1 MCGFVGFIDE
11 NDQTYDHRAAIIA
24 MADAIA
30 HRGPDSEGYFNDG
43 RTALGFRR
51 LAIIDLAGA
60 NQPLYNEN
68 RSLVLVFNGEIY
80 NYRELRRQLIAAGH
94 AFSTQGDAEVV
105 LHGFEQWGE
114 GVLDRLRGMFAFALY
129 DTATGEL
136 FCARDTFGIKPLYYA
151 VEGGRILFGSEIKG
165 LLAHPHARRS
175 LNERRLAH
183 WLCMEYLPDEETLYA
198 VEGGRILFGSEIKG
212 LLAHPHARRSLNER
226 RLAHWLCMEYLPDE
240 ETLFEGVRK
249 LPAGHWLRWR
259 NGRAER
265 GRWFVPRF
273 APDAGRSL
281 KESAEAIEAA
291 LRESVAAHAIA
302 DVDVGCFLSAGV
314 DSSLVAREAA
324 RIMEARAFTIGWGE
338 GRFSELEAAATFA
351 RATGLPNEGRI
362 LGAEQFF
369 ASVPAVQYAMDE
381 PLPYAMD
388 EPLPNPSAVP
398 LYHLCAMAAE
408 SVKVV
413 LSGEGADEL
422 FGGYPYYQ
430 ECLAFAPYMTVPAPA
445 RRALAAAARRLPEGT
460 HGRRF
465 LMRGAHPL
473 PERYI
478 RLEYNFPWAEALD
491 LLAPELGARCAAAPT
506 PWELAAPLFAE
517 IEADE
522 ITAMQ
527 TYNFPWAEAL
537 DLLAPELG
545 ARCAAAPTPWELAAP
560 LFAEIE
566 ADEITAM
573 QTADILTWMQQ
584 DILLKADK
592 MSMASSL
599 ELRVPFLDREVFAL
613 ASTLPVSQR
622 VGRRE
627 TKIALRAAA
636 ARTLPQATAAMPKQ
650 GFVTPLAQW
659 LRKDPWREQ
668 VHEVLNSERARRFF
682 RTDRLNA
689 LLDEHQRGPRSHM
702 KKIWSAYCFL
712 IWHEQ
717 YFG

>member
-11 NDQTYDHRAAIIA
+11 NDQTYDHRAAIVA

-30 HRGPDSEGYFNDG
+30 HRGPDSEGYFEDG
-43 RTALGFRR
+43 RAALGFRR

-105 LHGFEQWGE
+105 LHGFEQWGA

-136 FCARDTFGIKPLYYA
+136 FCARDAFGIKPLYYA
-151 VEGGRILFGSEIKG
+151 VEG
-165 LLAHPHARRS
+165 
-175 LNERRLAH
+175 
-183 WLCMEYLPDEETLYA
+183 D
-198 VEGGRILFGSEIKG
+198 RILFGSEIKG

-324 RIMEARAFTIGWGE
+324 RIMEARTFTIGWGE

-362 LGAEQFF
+362 LDAEQFF
-369 ASVPAVQYAMDE
+369 ASVPAVQ
-381 PLPYAMD
+381 YAMD

-445 RRALAAAARRLPEGT
+445 RRALAAAARHLPEGT

-522 ITAMQ
+522 IT
-527 TYNFPWAEAL
+527 T
-537 DLLAPELG
+537 
-545 ARCAAAPTPWELAAP
+545 
-560 LFAEIE
+560 
-566 ADEITAM
+566 M

-659 LRKDPWREQ
+659 LQEEPWHSQ
-668 VHEVLNSERARRFF
+668 VREVLNSERARRFF

-712 IWHEQ
+712 NWHEQ
-717 YFG
+717 YFD

>member
-11 NDQTYDHRAAIIA
+11 NDQTYDHRAAIVA

-30 HRGPDSEGYFNDG
+30 HRGPDSEGYFEDG
-43 RTALGFRR
+43 RAALGFRR

-60 NQPLYNEN
+60 NQPLCNEN

-105 LHGFEQWGE
+105 LHGFERWGA

-136 FCARDTFGIKPLYYA
+136 FCARDAFGIKPLYYA
-151 VEGGRILFGSEIKG
+151 AEG
-165 LLAHPHARRS
+165 
-175 LNERRLAH
+175 
-183 WLCMEYLPDEETLYA
+183 D
-198 VEGGRILFGSEIKG
+198 RILFGSEIKG

-281 KESAEAIEAA
+281 EESAEAIEAA

-324 RIMEARAFTIGWGE
+324 RIMEARTFTIGWGE

-369 ASVPAVQYAMDE
+369 ASVPAVQ
-381 PLPYAMD
+381 YAMD

-517 IEADE
+517 IK
-522 ITAMQ
+522 
-527 TYNFPWAEAL
+527 
-537 DLLAPELG
+537 
-545 ARCAAAPTPWELAAP
+545 
-560 LFAEIE
+560 

-613 ASTLPVSQR
+613 ASTLPVAQR
-622 VGRRE
+622 VGRHE

-650 GFVTPLAQW
+650 GFITPLAQW
-659 LRKDPWREQ
+659 LREEPWHSQ
-668 VHEVLNSERARRFF
+668 VREVLNSERARRFF

>member
-11 NDQTYDHRAAIIA
+11 NDQTYDHRAAIAA

-30 HRGPDSEGYFNDG
+30 HRGPDSEGYFEDG
-43 RTALGFRR
+43 RAALGFRR

-114 GVLDRLRGMFAFALY
+114 AVLDRLRGMFAFALY

-136 FCARDTFGIKPLYYA
+136 FCARDAFGIKPLYYA
-151 VEGGRILFGSEIKG
+151 VEG
-165 LLAHPHARRS
+165 
-175 LNERRLAH
+175 
-183 WLCMEYLPDEETLYA
+183 D
-198 VEGGRILFGSEIKG
+198 RILFGSEIKG

-240 ETLFEGVRK
+240 ETLFEDVRK

-324 RIMEARAFTIGWGE
+324 RIMEARTFTIGWGE

-362 LGAEQFF
+362 LDAEQFF
-369 ASVPAVQYAMDE
+369 ASVPAVQ
-381 PLPYAMD
+381 YAMD

-430 ECLAFAPYMTVPAPA
+430 ECLAFAPYMMVPAPA
-445 RRALAAAARRLPEGT
+445 RRALAAAARHLPEGT

-478 RLEYNFPWAEALD
+478 RLE
-491 LLAPELGARCAAAPT
+491 
-506 PWELAAPLFAE
+506 
-517 IEADE
+517 
-522 ITAMQ
+522 
-527 TYNFPWAEAL
+527 YNFPWAEAL

-613 ASTLPVSQR
+613 ASTLPASQR

-659 LRKDPWREQ
+659 LREEPWHSQ
-668 VHEVLNSERARRFF
+668 VREVLNSERARRFF

-712 IWHEQ
+712 NWHEQ
-717 YFG
+717 YFD

>member
-11 NDQTYDHRAAIIA
+11 NDQTYDRRAAIVA

-30 HRGPDSEGYFNDG
+30 HRGPDSEGYFEDG
-43 RTALGFRR
+43 RAALGFRR

-105 LHGFEQWGE
+105 LHGFERWGE
-114 GVLDRLRGMFAFALY
+114 AVLDRLRGMFAFALY

-136 FCARDTFGIKPLYYA
+136 FCARDAFGIKPLYYA

-165 LLAHPHARRS
+165 LLAHP
-175 LNERRLAH
+175 N
-183 WLCMEYLPDEETLYA
+183 
-198 VEGGRILFGSEIKG
+198 
-212 LLAHPHARRSLNER
+212 ARRSLNER

-249 LPAGHWLRWR
+249 LSAGHWLRWR

-265 GRWFVPRF
+265 GRWFALRF

-291 LRESVAAHAIA
+291 LRESVTAHAIA

-324 RIMEARAFTIGWGE
+324 RIMEARTFTIGWGE

-362 LGAEQFF
+362 LDAEQFF

-381 PLPYAMD
+381 PP
-388 EPLPNPSAVP
+388 PNPSAVP

-430 ECLAFAPYMTVPAPA
+430 ECLAFAPYMMVPAPA
-445 RRALAAAARRLPEGT
+445 RRALAAAARHLPEGT

-491 LLAPELGARCAAAPT
+491 LLAPDLGARCAAAPT

-522 ITAMQ
+522 IT
-527 TYNFPWAEAL
+527 T
-537 DLLAPELG
+537 
-545 ARCAAAPTPWELAAP
+545 
-560 LFAEIE
+560 
-566 ADEITAM
+566 M

-622 VGRRE
+622 VSRRE

-659 LRKDPWREQ
+659 LREEPWHSQ
-668 VHEVLNSERARRFF
+668 VREVLNSERARRFF

-712 IWHEQ
+712 NWHEQ
-717 YFG
+717 YFS

>member
-11 NDQTYDHRAAIIA
+11 NDQTYDHRAAIVA
-24 MADAIA
+24 MTDAIA
-30 HRGPDSEGYFNDG
+30 HRGPDSEGYFEDG
-43 RTALGFRR
+43 RAALGFRR

-105 LHGFEQWGE
+105 LHGFERWGA

-136 FCARDTFGIKPLYYA
+136 FCARDAFGIKPLYYA
-151 VEGGRILFGSEIKG
+151 VEG
-165 LLAHPHARRS
+165 
-175 LNERRLAH
+175 
-183 WLCMEYLPDEETLYA
+183 D
-198 VEGGRILFGSEIKG
+198 RILFGSEIKG

-281 KESAEAIEAA
+281 EESAEAIEAA

-324 RIMEARAFTIGWGE
+324 RIMEARTFTIGWGE

-369 ASVPAVQYAMDE
+369 ASVPAVQ
-381 PLPYAMD
+381 YAMD

-527 TYNFPWAEAL
+527 T
-537 DLLAPELG
+537 
-545 ARCAAAPTPWELAAP
+545 
-560 LFAEIE
+560 
-566 ADEITAM
+566 
-573 QTADILTWMQQ
+573 ADILTWMQQ

-613 ASTLPVSQR
+613 ASTLPASQR

-659 LRKDPWREQ
+659 LQEEPWHSQ
-668 VHEVLNSERARRFF
+668 VREVLNSERARRFF

-717 YFG
+717 YFD

>member
-183 WLCMEYLPDEETLYA
+183 WLCMEYLPDEETL
-198 VEGGRILFGSEIKG
+198 
-212 LLAHPHARRSLNER
+212 
-226 RLAHWLCMEYLPDE
+226 
-240 ETLFEGVRK
+240 FEGVRK

-281 KESAEAIEAA
+281 EESAEAIEAA

-381 PLPYAMD
+381 PLP
-388 EPLPNPSAVP
+388 NPSAVP

-445 RRALAAAARRLPEGT
+445 RRALSAAARRLPEGT

-478 RLEYNFPWAEALD
+478 RLE
-491 LLAPELGARCAAAPT
+491 
-506 PWELAAPLFAE
+506 
-517 IEADE
+517 
-522 ITAMQ
+522 
-527 TYNFPWAEAL
+527 YNFPWAEAL

>member
-11 NDQTYDHRAAIIA
+11 NDQTYDHRAAIVA

-30 HRGPDSEGYFNDG
+30 HRGPDSEGYFEDG
-43 RTALGFRR
+43 RAALGFRR

-60 NQPLYNEN
+60 NQPLCNEN

-114 GVLDRLRGMFAFALY
+114 AVLDRLRGMFAFALY

-136 FCARDTFGIKPLYYA
+136 FCARDAFGIKPLYYA
-151 VEGGRILFGSEIKG
+151 AEG
-165 LLAHPHARRS
+165 
-175 LNERRLAH
+175 
-183 WLCMEYLPDEETLYA
+183 D
-198 VEGGRILFGSEIKG
+198 RILFGSEIKG

-281 KESAEAIEAA
+281 KKSAEAIEAA

-302 DVDVGCFLSAGV
+302 DVDVGCFLSAGM

-324 RIMEARAFTIGWGE
+324 RIMEARTFTIGWGE

-362 LGAEQFF
+362 LDAEQFF
-369 ASVPAVQYAMDE
+369 ASVPAVQ
-381 PLPYAMD
+381 YAMD

-430 ECLAFAPYMTVPAPA
+430 ECLAFAPYMMVPAPA
-445 RRALAAAARRLPEGT
+445 RRALAAAARHLPEGI

-522 ITAMQ
+522 IT
-527 TYNFPWAEAL
+527 T
-537 DLLAPELG
+537 
-545 ARCAAAPTPWELAAP
+545 
-560 LFAEIE
+560 
-566 ADEITAM
+566 M

-613 ASTLPVSQR
+613 ASTLPASQR

-659 LRKDPWREQ
+659 LQEEPWHSQ
-668 VHEVLNSERARRFF
+668 VREVLNSERARRFF

-712 IWHEQ
+712 NWHEQ
-717 YFG
+717 YFD

>member
-11 NDQTYDHRAAIIA
+11 NDQTYDHRAVIVA

-30 HRGPDSEGYFNDG
+30 HRGPDSEGHFEDG
-43 RTALGFRR
+43 RAALGFRR

-114 GVLDRLRGMFAFALY
+114 GALDRLRGMFAFALY

-136 FCARDTFGIKPLYYA
+136 FCARDAFGIKPLYYA

-183 WLCMEYLPDEETLYA
+183 WLCMEYLPDEETL
-198 VEGGRILFGSEIKG
+198 
-212 LLAHPHARRSLNER
+212 
-226 RLAHWLCMEYLPDE
+226 
-240 ETLFEGVRK
+240 FEDVRK
-249 LPAGHWLRWR
+249 LPAGHWLRWH

-281 KESAEAIEAA
+281 EESAEAIEAA

-324 RIMEARAFTIGWGE
+324 RIMEARTFTIGWGE

-369 ASVPAVQYAMDE
+369 ASVPAVQ
-381 PLPYAMD
+381 YAMD

-430 ECLAFAPYMTVPAPA
+430 ECLAFAPYMMVPAPA
-445 RRALAAAARRLPEGT
+445 RRALAAAARHLPEGT

-478 RLEYNFPWAEALD
+478 RLE
-491 LLAPELGARCAAAPT
+491 
-506 PWELAAPLFAE
+506 
-517 IEADE
+517 
-522 ITAMQ
+522 
-527 TYNFPWAEAL
+527 YNFPWAEAL

-613 ASTLPVSQR
+613 ASTLPASQR

-659 LRKDPWREQ
+659 LQEEPWHSQ
-668 VHEVLNSERARRFF
+668 VREVLNSERARRFF

-712 IWHEQ
+712 NWHEQ
-717 YFG
+717 YFD

>member
-11 NDQTYDHRAAIIA
+11 NDQTYDHRAAIVA

-30 HRGPDSEGYFNDG
+30 HRGPDSEGYFEDG
-43 RTALGFRR
+43 RAALGFRR

-105 LHGFEQWGE
+105 LHGFERWGA

-136 FCARDTFGIKPLYYA
+136 FCARDAFGIKPLYYA
-151 VEGGRILFGSEIKG
+151 AEG
-165 LLAHPHARRS
+165 
-175 LNERRLAH
+175 
-183 WLCMEYLPDEETLYA
+183 D
-198 VEGGRILFGSEIKG
+198 RILFGSEIKG

-281 KESAEAIEAA
+281 EESAEAIEAA

-324 RIMEARAFTIGWGE
+324 RIMEARTFTIGWGE

-362 LGAEQFF
+362 LDAEQFF
-369 ASVPAVQYAMDE
+369 ASVPAVQ
-381 PLPYAMD
+381 YAMD

-430 ECLAFAPYMTVPAPA
+430 ECLAFAPYMMVPAPA
-445 RRALAAAARRLPEGT
+445 RRALAAAARHLPEGT

-522 ITAMQ
+522 T
-527 TYNFPWAEAL
+527 
-537 DLLAPELG
+537 
-545 ARCAAAPTPWELAAP
+545 
-560 LFAEIE
+560 
-566 ADEITAM
+566 TAM

-613 ASTLPVSQR
+613 ASTLPASQR

-659 LRKDPWREQ
+659 LQEEPWHSQ
-668 VHEVLNSERARRFF
+668 VREVLNSERARRFF

-689 LLDEHQRGPRSHM
+689 LLDEHQHGTRSHM

-712 IWHEQ
+712 NWHEQ

>member
-1 MCGFVGFIDE
+1 
-11 NDQTYDHRAAIIA
+11 
-24 MADAIA
+24 
-30 HRGPDSEGYFNDG
+30 
-43 RTALGFRR
+43 
-51 LAIIDLAGA
+51 
-60 NQPLYNEN
+60 
-68 RSLVLVFNGEIY
+68 
-80 NYRELRRQLIAAGH
+80 
-94 AFSTQGDAEVV
+94 
-105 LHGFEQWGE
+105 
-114 GVLDRLRGMFAFALY
+114 
-129 DTATGEL
+129 
-136 FCARDTFGIKPLYYA
+136 
-151 VEGGRILFGSEIKG
+151 
-165 LLAHPHARRS
+165 
-175 LNERRLAH
+175 
-183 WLCMEYLPDEETLYA
+183 
-198 VEGGRILFGSEIKG
+198 
-212 LLAHPHARRSLNER
+212 
-226 RLAHWLCMEYLPDE
+226 
-240 ETLFEGVRK
+240 
-249 LPAGHWLRWR
+249 
-259 NGRAER
+259 
-265 GRWFVPRF
+265 
-273 APDAGRSL
+273 
-281 KESAEAIEAA
+281 
-291 LRESVAAHAIA
+291 
-302 DVDVGCFLSAGV
+302 
-314 DSSLVAREAA
+314 
-324 RIMEARAFTIGWGE
+324 MEARTFTIGWGE

-362 LGAEQFF
+362 LDAEQFF
-369 ASVPAVQYAMDE
+369 ASVPAVQ
-381 PLPYAMD
+381 YAMD

-430 ECLAFAPYMTVPAPA
+430 ECLAFAPYMMVPAPA
-445 RRALAAAARRLPEGT
+445 RRALAAAARHLPEGI

-478 RLEYNFPWAEALD
+478 RLE
-491 LLAPELGARCAAAPT
+491 
-506 PWELAAPLFAE
+506 
-517 IEADE
+517 
-522 ITAMQ
+522 
-527 TYNFPWAEAL
+527 YNFPWAEAL

-613 ASTLPVSQR
+613 ASTLPASQR

-659 LRKDPWREQ
+659 LQEEPWHSQ
-668 VHEVLNSERARRFF
+668 VREVLNGERARRFF

-689 LLDEHQRGPRSHM
+689 LLDEHQRGARSHM

-717 YFG
+717 YFS

>member
-11 NDQTYDHRAAIIA
+11 NDQTYDHRAAIVA

-30 HRGPDSEGYFNDG
+30 HRGPDSEGYFEDG
-43 RTALGFRR
+43 RATLGFRR

-105 LHGFEQWGE
+105 LHGFERWGA

-129 DTATGEL
+129 DTASGEL
-136 FCARDTFGIKPLYYA
+136 FCARDAFGIKPLYYA
-151 VEGGRILFGSEIKG
+151 AEG
-165 LLAHPHARRS
+165 
-175 LNERRLAH
+175 
-183 WLCMEYLPDEETLYA
+183 D
-198 VEGGRILFGSEIKG
+198 RILFGSEIKG

-314 DSSLVAREAA
+314 DSSLVAQEAA
-324 RIMEARAFTIGWGE
+324 RIMEARTFTIGWGE
-338 GRFSELEAAATFA
+338 GRFSELEAAATFV

-362 LGAEQFF
+362 LDAEQFF
-369 ASVPAVQYAMDE
+369 ASVPAVQ
-381 PLPYAMD
+381 YAMD

-430 ECLAFAPYMTVPAPA
+430 ECLAFAPYMMVPAPA
-445 RRALAAAARRLPEGT
+445 RRALAAAARHLPEGT

-522 ITAMQ
+522 IT
-527 TYNFPWAEAL
+527 T
-537 DLLAPELG
+537 
-545 ARCAAAPTPWELAAP
+545 
-560 LFAEIE
+560 
-566 ADEITAM
+566 M

-622 VGRRE
+622 VSRRE

-659 LRKDPWREQ
+659 LREDLWREQ

-712 IWHEQ
+712 NWHEQ
-717 YFG
+717 YFD

>member
-11 NDQTYDHRAAIIA
+11 NDQTYDHRAAIVA

-30 HRGPDSEGYFNDG
+30 HRGPDSEGYFEDG
-43 RTALGFRR
+43 RAALGFRR

-105 LHGFEQWGE
+105 LHGFERWGA
-114 GVLDRLRGMFAFALY
+114 GVLDRLRGMFAFVLY

-136 FCARDTFGIKPLYYA
+136 FCARDAFGIKPLYYA
-151 VEGGRILFGSEIKG
+151 AEG
-165 LLAHPHARRS
+165 
-175 LNERRLAH
+175 
-183 WLCMEYLPDEETLYA
+183 D
-198 VEGGRILFGSEIKG
+198 RILFGSEIKG

-259 NGRAER
+259 NGRAEC

-314 DSSLVAREAA
+314 DSSLVAQEAA
-324 RIMEARAFTIGWGE
+324 RIMEARTFTIGWGE
-338 GRFSELEAAATFA
+338 GRFSELEAAAAFA
-351 RATGLPNEGRI
+351 RATELPNEGRI
-362 LGAEQFF
+362 LNAEQFF
-369 ASVPAVQYAMDE
+369 SSVAAVQ
-381 PLPYAMD
+381 YAMD

-430 ECLAFAPYMTVPAPA
+430 ECLAFAPYMMVPAPA
-445 RRALAAAARRLPEGT
+445 RRALAAAARHLPEGT

-522 ITAMQ
+522 IT
-527 TYNFPWAEAL
+527 T
-537 DLLAPELG
+537 
-545 ARCAAAPTPWELAAP
+545 
-560 LFAEIE
+560 
-566 ADEITAM
+566 M

-622 VGRRE
+622 VSRRE

-659 LRKDPWREQ
+659 LQEEPWHSQ
-668 VHEVLNSERARRFF
+668 VREVLNSERARRFF

-712 IWHEQ
+712 NWHEQ
-717 YFG
+717 YFD

>member
-11 NDQTYDHRAAIIA
+11 NDQTYDHRAAIVA
-24 MADAIA
+24 MTDAIA
-30 HRGPDSEGYFNDG
+30 HRGPDSEGYFEDG
-43 RTALGFRR
+43 RAALGFRR

-105 LHGFEQWGE
+105 LHGFERWGA

-136 FCARDTFGIKPLYYA
+136 FCARDAFGIKPLYYA
-151 VEGGRILFGSEIKG
+151 VEG
-165 LLAHPHARRS
+165 
-175 LNERRLAH
+175 
-183 WLCMEYLPDEETLYA
+183 D
-198 VEGGRILFGSEIKG
+198 RILFGSEIKG

-281 KESAEAIEAA
+281 EESAEAIEAA

-324 RIMEARAFTIGWGE
+324 RIMEASVESIGWGE

-369 ASVPAVQYAMDE
+369 ASVPAVQ
-381 PLPYAMD
+381 YAMD

-478 RLEYNFPWAEALD
+478 RLE
-491 LLAPELGARCAAAPT
+491 
-506 PWELAAPLFAE
+506 
-517 IEADE
+517 
-522 ITAMQ
+522 
-527 TYNFPWAEAL
+527 YNFPWAEAL

>member
-183 WLCMEYLPDEETLYA
+183 WLCMEYLPDEETL
-198 VEGGRILFGSEIKG
+198 
-212 LLAHPHARRSLNER
+212 
-226 RLAHWLCMEYLPDE
+226 
-240 ETLFEGVRK
+240 FEGVRK

-281 KESAEAIEAA
+281 EESAEAIEAA

-381 PLPYAMD
+381 PLP
-388 EPLPNPSAVP
+388 NPSAVP

-408 SVKVV
+408 SVKVA

-478 RLEYNFPWAEALD
+478 RLE
-491 LLAPELGARCAAAPT
+491 
-506 PWELAAPLFAE
+506 
-517 IEADE
+517 
-522 ITAMQ
+522 
-527 TYNFPWAEAL
+527 YNFPWAEAL

-650 GFVTPLAQW
+650 GFVTLLAQW

>member
-11 NDQTYDHRAAIIA
+11 NDQTYDHRAAIVA

-30 HRGPDSEGYFNDG
+30 HRGPDSEGYFEDG
-43 RTALGFRR
+43 RAALGFRR

-60 NQPLYNEN
+60 NQPLCNEN

-105 LHGFEQWGE
+105 LHGFERWGA

-136 FCARDTFGIKPLYYA
+136 FCARDAFGIKPLYYA
-151 VEGGRILFGSEIKG
+151 AEG
-165 LLAHPHARRS
+165 
-175 LNERRLAH
+175 
-183 WLCMEYLPDEETLYA
+183 D
-198 VEGGRILFGSEIKG
+198 RILFGSEIKG

-281 KESAEAIEAA
+281 EESAEAIEAA

-324 RIMEARAFTIGWGE
+324 RIMEARTFTIGWGE

-362 LGAEQFF
+362 LDAEQFF
-369 ASVPAVQYAMDE
+369 ASVPAVQ
-381 PLPYAMD
+381 YAMD

-445 RRALAAAARRLPEGT
+445 RRALAAAARHLPEGT

-478 RLEYNFPWAEALD
+478 RLE
-491 LLAPELGARCAAAPT
+491 
-506 PWELAAPLFAE
+506 
-517 IEADE
+517 
-522 ITAMQ
+522 
-527 TYNFPWAEAL
+527 YNFPWAEAL

-613 ASTLPVSQR
+613 ASTLPASQR

-659 LRKDPWREQ
+659 LQEEPWHSQ
-668 VHEVLNSERARRFF
+668 VREVLNSERARRFF

-712 IWHEQ
+712 NWHEQ

>member
-183 WLCMEYLPDEETLYA
+183 WLCMEYLPDEETL
-198 VEGGRILFGSEIKG
+198 
-212 LLAHPHARRSLNER
+212 
-226 RLAHWLCMEYLPDE
+226 
-240 ETLFEGVRK
+240 FEGVRK

-281 KESAEAIEAA
+281 EESAEAIEAA

-381 PLPYAMD
+381 PLP
-388 EPLPNPSAVP
+388 NPSAVP

-408 SVKVV
+408 SVKVA

-473 PERYI
+473 PERNI
-478 RLEYNFPWAEALD
+478 RLE
-491 LLAPELGARCAAAPT
+491 
-506 PWELAAPLFAE
+506 
-517 IEADE
+517 
-522 ITAMQ
+522 
-527 TYNFPWAEAL
+527 YNFPWAEAL

>member
-1 MCGFVGFIDE
+1 MCGFVGLLDD
-11 NDQTYDHRAAIIA
+11 NDQTYDHRAAIVA

-30 HRGPDSEGYFNDG
+30 HRGPDSEGYFEDG
-43 RTALGFRR
+43 RAALGFRR

-80 NYRELRRQLIAAGH
+80 NYWELRRQLIAAGH

-105 LHGFEQWGE
+105 LHGFERWGA

-136 FCARDTFGIKPLYYA
+136 FCARDAFGIKPLYYA
-151 VEGGRILFGSEIKG
+151 AEG
-165 LLAHPHARRS
+165 
-175 LNERRLAH
+175 
-183 WLCMEYLPDEETLYA
+183 D
-198 VEGGRILFGSEIKG
+198 RILFGSEIKG

-259 NGRAER
+259 DGHATC

-281 KESAEAIEAA
+281 EESAEAIEAA

-324 RIMEARAFTIGWGE
+324 RIMEARTFTIGWGE

-362 LGAEQFF
+362 LDAEQFF
-369 ASVPAVQYAMDE
+369 ASVPAVQ
-381 PLPYAMD
+381 YAMD

-445 RRALAAAARRLPEGT
+445 RRALAAAARHLPEGT

-478 RLEYNFPWAEALD
+478 RLE
-491 LLAPELGARCAAAPT
+491 
-506 PWELAAPLFAE
+506 
-517 IEADE
+517 
-522 ITAMQ
+522 
-527 TYNFPWAEAL
+527 YNFPWAEAL

-613 ASTLPVSQR
+613 ASTLPASQR

-659 LRKDPWREQ
+659 LQEEPWHSQ
-668 VHEVLNSERARRFF
+668 VREVLNSERARRFF

-712 IWHEQ
+712 NWHEQ

>member
-1 MCGFVGFIDE
+1 MCGFVGLLDD
-11 NDQTYDHRAAIIA
+11 NDQTYDHRAAIVA

-30 HRGPDSEGYFNDG
+30 HRGPDSEGYFEDG
-43 RTALGFRR
+43 RAALGFRR

-80 NYRELRRQLIAAGH
+80 NYWELRRQLIAAGH
-94 AFSTQGDAEVV
+94 SFSTQGDAEVV
-105 LHGFEQWGE
+105 LHGFERWGA

-136 FCARDTFGIKPLYYA
+136 FCARDAFGIKPLYYA
-151 VEGGRILFGSEIKG
+151 AEG
-165 LLAHPHARRS
+165 
-175 LNERRLAH
+175 
-183 WLCMEYLPDEETLYA
+183 D
-198 VEGGRILFGSEIKG
+198 RILFGSEIKG

-259 NGRAER
+259 DGHATC
-265 GRWFVPRF
+265 GRWFAPRF

-281 KESAEAIEAA
+281 EESAEAIEAA

-324 RIMEARAFTIGWGE
+324 RIMEARTFTIGWGE

-362 LGAEQFF
+362 LDAEQFF
-369 ASVPAVQYAMDE
+369 ASVPAVQ
-381 PLPYAMD
+381 YAMD

-430 ECLAFAPYMTVPAPA
+430 ECLAFAPYMMVPAPA
-445 RRALAAAARRLPEGT
+445 RRALAAAARHLPEGT

-522 ITAMQ
+522 T
-527 TYNFPWAEAL
+527 
-537 DLLAPELG
+537 
-545 ARCAAAPTPWELAAP
+545 
-560 LFAEIE
+560 
-566 ADEITAM
+566 TAM

-613 ASTLPVSQR
+613 ASTLPASQR

-659 LRKDPWREQ
+659 LREEPWHSQ
-668 VHEVLNSERARRFF
+668 VREVLNSERARRFF

-717 YFG
+717 YFD

>member
-183 WLCMEYLPDEETLYA
+183 WLCMEYLPDEETL
-198 VEGGRILFGSEIKG
+198 
-212 LLAHPHARRSLNER
+212 
-226 RLAHWLCMEYLPDE
+226 
-240 ETLFEGVRK
+240 FEGVRK

-281 KESAEAIEAA
+281 EESAEAIEAA

-302 DVDVGCFLSAGV
+302 DVGVGCFLSAGV

-369 ASVPAVQYAMDE
+369 ASVPAVQ
-381 PLPYAMD
+381 YAMD

-478 RLEYNFPWAEALD
+478 RLE
-491 LLAPELGARCAAAPT
+491 
-506 PWELAAPLFAE
+506 
-517 IEADE
+517 
-522 ITAMQ
+522 
-527 TYNFPWAEAL
+527 YNFPWAEAL

>member
-105 LHGFEQWGE
+105 LHGFERWGA

-129 DTATGEL
+129 DTTTGEL
-136 FCARDTFGIKPLYYA
+136 FCARDAFGIKPLYYA
-151 VEGGRILFGSEIKG
+151 VEG
-165 LLAHPHARRS
+165 
-175 LNERRLAH
+175 
-183 WLCMEYLPDEETLYA
+183 D
-198 VEGGRILFGSEIKG
+198 RILFGSEIKG

-281 KESAEAIEAA
+281 EESAEAIEAA

-324 RIMEARAFTIGWGE
+324 RIMEARTFTIGWGE

-369 ASVPAVQYAMDE
+369 ALVPAVQ
-381 PLPYAMD
+381 YAMD

-478 RLEYNFPWAEALD
+478 RLE
-491 LLAPELGARCAAAPT
+491 
-506 PWELAAPLFAE
+506 
-517 IEADE
+517 
-522 ITAMQ
+522 
-527 TYNFPWAEAL
+527 YNFPWAEAL

-717 YFG
+717 YFD

>member
-11 NDQTYDHRAAIIA
+11 NDQTYDHRAAIVT

-30 HRGPDSEGYFNDG
+30 HRGPDSEGYFEDG
-43 RTALGFRR
+43 RAALGFRR

-80 NYRELRRQLIAAGH
+80 NYWELRRQLIAAGH

-114 GVLDRLRGMFAFALY
+114 AVLDRLRGMFAFALY

-136 FCARDTFGIKPLYYA
+136 FCARDAFGIKPLYYA

-165 LLAHPHARRS
+165 LLAHP
-175 LNERRLAH
+175 N
-183 WLCMEYLPDEETLYA
+183 
-198 VEGGRILFGSEIKG
+198 
-212 LLAHPHARRSLNER
+212 ARRSLNER

-249 LPAGHWLRWR
+249 LSAGHWLRWR

-324 RIMEARAFTIGWGE
+324 RIMEARTFTIGWGE

-362 LGAEQFF
+362 LDAEQFF
-369 ASVPAVQYAMDE
+369 ASVPAVQ
-381 PLPYAMD
+381 YAMD

-430 ECLAFAPYMTVPAPA
+430 ECLAFAPYMMVPAPA
-445 RRALAAAARRLPEGT
+445 RRALAAAARHLPEGT

-478 RLEYNFPWAEALD
+478 RLE
-491 LLAPELGARCAAAPT
+491 
-506 PWELAAPLFAE
+506 
-517 IEADE
+517 
-522 ITAMQ
+522 
-527 TYNFPWAEAL
+527 YNFPWAEAL

-613 ASTLPVSQR
+613 ASTLPASQR

-659 LRKDPWREQ
+659 LQEEPWHSQ
-668 VHEVLNSERARRFF
+668 VREVLNSERARRFF

-712 IWHEQ
+712 NWHEQ
-717 YFG
+717 YFD

>member
-11 NDQTYDHRAAIIA
+11 NDQTYDHRAAIVT

-30 HRGPDSEGYFNDG
+30 HRGPDSEGYFEDG
-43 RTALGFRR
+43 GAALGFRR

-114 GVLDRLRGMFAFALY
+114 AVLDRLRGMFAFALY

-136 FCARDTFGIKPLYYA
+136 FCARDAFGIKPLYYTA
-151 VEGGRILFGSEIKG
+151 EG
-165 LLAHPHARRS
+165 
-175 LNERRLAH
+175 
-183 WLCMEYLPDEETLYA
+183 D
-198 VEGGRILFGSEIKG
+198 RILFGSEIKG

-314 DSSLVAREAA
+314 DSSLVAQEAA
-324 RIMEARAFTIGWGE
+324 RIMEARTFTIGWGE
-338 GRFSELEAAATFA
+338 GRFSELEAAATFV

-362 LGAEQFF
+362 LDAEQFF
-369 ASVPAVQYAMDE
+369 ASVPAVQ
-381 PLPYAMD
+381 YAMD

-430 ECLAFAPYMTVPAPA
+430 ECLAFAPYMMVPAPA
-445 RRALAAAARRLPEGT
+445 RRALAAAARHLPEGT

-478 RLEYNFPWAEALD
+478 RLE
-491 LLAPELGARCAAAPT
+491 
-506 PWELAAPLFAE
+506 
-517 IEADE
+517 
-522 ITAMQ
+522 
-527 TYNFPWAEAL
+527 YNFPWAEAL

-613 ASTLPVSQR
+613 ASTLPASQR

-659 LRKDPWREQ
+659 LQEEPWHSQ
-668 VHEVLNSERARRFF
+668 VREVLNSERARRFF

-717 YFG
+717 YFD

>member
-11 NDQTYDHRAAIIA
+11 NDQTYDHRAAIVT

-30 HRGPDSEGYFNDG
+30 HRGPDSEGYFEDG
-43 RTALGFRR
+43 RAALGFRR

-60 NQPLYNEN
+60 NQPLCNEN

-114 GVLDRLRGMFAFALY
+114 AVLDRLRGMFAFALY

-136 FCARDTFGIKPLYYA
+136 FCARDAFGIKPLYYA
-151 VEGGRILFGSEIKG
+151 AEG
-165 LLAHPHARRS
+165 
-175 LNERRLAH
+175 
-183 WLCMEYLPDEETLYA
+183 D
-198 VEGGRILFGSEIKG
+198 RILFGSEIKG

-249 LPAGHWLRWR
+249 LSAGHWLRWR

-265 GRWFVPRF
+265 GHWFVPRF

-314 DSSLVAREAA
+314 DSSLVAQEAA
-324 RIMEARAFTIGWGE
+324 RIMEARTFTIGWGE

-369 ASVPAVQYAMDE
+369 ASVPAVQ
-381 PLPYAMD
+381 YAMD

-430 ECLAFAPYMTVPAPA
+430 ECLAFAPYMMVPAPA
-445 RRALAAAARRLPEGT
+445 RRALAAAARHLPEGT

-527 TYNFPWAEAL
+527 T
-537 DLLAPELG
+537 
-545 ARCAAAPTPWELAAP
+545 
-560 LFAEIE
+560 
-566 ADEITAM
+566 
-573 QTADILTWMQQ
+573 ADILTWMQQ

-592 MSMASSL
+592 MSMAASL

-659 LRKDPWREQ
+659 LQEEPWHSQ
-668 VHEVLNSERARRFF
+668 VREVLNSERARRFF

-712 IWHEQ
+712 NWHEQ
-717 YFG
+717 YFD

>member
-11 NDQTYDHRAAIIA
+11 NDQTYDHRAAIVA

-30 HRGPDSEGYFNDG
+30 HRGPDSEGYFEDG
-43 RTALGFRR
+43 RAALGFRR

-105 LHGFEQWGE
+105 LHGFERWGA

-136 FCARDTFGIKPLYYA
+136 FCARDAFGIKPLYYA

-165 LLAHPHARRS
+165 LLAHP
-175 LNERRLAH
+175 N
-183 WLCMEYLPDEETLYA
+183 
-198 VEGGRILFGSEIKG
+198 
-212 LLAHPHARRSLNER
+212 ARRSLNER

-314 DSSLVAREAA
+314 DSSLVAQEAA
-324 RIMEARAFTIGWGE
+324 RVMEARTFTIGWGE

-369 ASVPAVQYAMDE
+369 ASVPAVQ
-381 PLPYAMD
+381 YAMD

-517 IEADE
+517 IK
-522 ITAMQ
+522 
-527 TYNFPWAEAL
+527 
-537 DLLAPELG
+537 
-545 ARCAAAPTPWELAAP
+545 
-560 LFAEIE
+560 

-613 ASTLPVSQR
+613 ASTLPASQR

-636 ARTLPQATAAMPKQ
+636 ARTLPQATATMPKQ

-659 LRKDPWREQ
+659 LQEEPWHSQ
-668 VHEVLNSERARRFF
+668 VREVLNSERARRFF

-717 YFG
+717 YFD

>member
-11 NDQTYDHRAAIIA
+11 NDQTYDHRAAIVA

-30 HRGPDSEGYFNDG
+30 HRGPDSEGYFEDG
-43 RTALGFRR
+43 RAALGFRR

-105 LHGFEQWGE
+105 LHGFERWGA
-114 GVLDRLRGMFAFALY
+114 GVLDRLRGMFAFVLY

-136 FCARDTFGIKPLYYA
+136 FCARDAFGIKPLYYA
-151 VEGGRILFGSEIKG
+151 AEG
-165 LLAHPHARRS
+165 
-175 LNERRLAH
+175 
-183 WLCMEYLPDEETLYA
+183 D
-198 VEGGRILFGSEIKG
+198 RILFGSEIKG

-259 NGRAER
+259 NGRAEC

-314 DSSLVAREAA
+314 DSSLVAQEAA
-324 RIMEARAFTIGWGE
+324 RIMEARTFTIGWGE
-338 GRFSELEAAATFA
+338 GRFSELEAAAAFA
-351 RATGLPNEGRI
+351 RATELPNEGRI
-362 LGAEQFF
+362 LNAEQFF
-369 ASVPAVQYAMDE
+369 SSVAAVQ
-381 PLPYAMD
+381 YAMD

-430 ECLAFAPYMTVPAPA
+430 ECLAFAPYMMVPAPA
-445 RRALAAAARRLPEGT
+445 RRALAAAARHLPEGT

-522 ITAMQ
+522 IT
-527 TYNFPWAEAL
+527 T
-537 DLLAPELG
+537 
-545 ARCAAAPTPWELAAP
+545 
-560 LFAEIE
+560 
-566 ADEITAM
+566 M

-622 VGRRE
+622 VSRRE

-659 LRKDPWREQ
+659 LQEEPWHSQ
-668 VHEVLNSERARRFF
+668 VREVLNSERARRFF

-717 YFG
+717 YFS

>member
-11 NDQTYDHRAAIIA
+11 NDQTYDHRAAIVA

-30 HRGPDSEGYFNDG
+30 HRGPDSEGYFEDG
-43 RTALGFRR
+43 RAALGFRR

-105 LHGFEQWGE
+105 LHGFERWGA

-136 FCARDTFGIKPLYYA
+136 FCARDAFGIKPLYYA
-151 VEGGRILFGSEIKG
+151 AEG
-165 LLAHPHARRS
+165 
-175 LNERRLAH
+175 
-183 WLCMEYLPDEETLYA
+183 D
-198 VEGGRILFGSEIKG
+198 RILFGSEIKG

-314 DSSLVAREAA
+314 DSSLVAQEAA
-324 RIMEARAFTIGWGE
+324 RIMEARTFTIGWGE

-369 ASVPAVQYAMDE
+369 ASVPAVQ
-381 PLPYAMD
+381 YAMD

-527 TYNFPWAEAL
+527 T
-537 DLLAPELG
+537 
-545 ARCAAAPTPWELAAP
+545 
-560 LFAEIE
+560 
-566 ADEITAM
+566 
-573 QTADILTWMQQ
+573 ADILTWMQQ

-613 ASTLPVSQR
+613 ASTLPASQR

-659 LRKDPWREQ
+659 LREEPWHSQ
-668 VHEVLNSERARRFF
+668 VREVLNSERARRFF

-689 LLDEHQRGPRSHM
+689 LLDEHQHGTRSHM

-717 YFG
+717 YFD

>member
-11 NDQTYDHRAAIIA
+11 NDQTYDHRAAIVA

-30 HRGPDSEGYFNDG
+30 HRGPDSEGYFEDG
-43 RTALGFRR
+43 RAALGFRR

-105 LHGFEQWGE
+105 LHGFERWGA

-136 FCARDTFGIKPLYYA
+136 FCARDAFGIKPLYYA
-151 VEGGRILFGSEIKG
+151 AEG
-165 LLAHPHARRS
+165 
-175 LNERRLAH
+175 
-183 WLCMEYLPDEETLYA
+183 D
-198 VEGGRILFGSEIKG
+198 RILFGSEIKG

-259 NGRAER
+259 NGRTER

-314 DSSLVAREAA
+314 DSSLVAQEAA
-324 RIMEARAFTIGWGE
+324 RIMEARTFTIGWGE

-369 ASVPAVQYAMDE
+369 SSVAAVQ
-381 PLPYAMD
+381 YAMD

-527 TYNFPWAEAL
+527 T
-537 DLLAPELG
+537 
-545 ARCAAAPTPWELAAP
+545 
-560 LFAEIE
+560 
-566 ADEITAM
+566 
-573 QTADILTWMQQ
+573 ADILTWMQQ

-613 ASTLPVSQR
+613 ASTLPASQR
-622 VGRRE
+622 VGRHE

-659 LRKDPWREQ
+659 LQEEPWHSQ
-668 VHEVLNSERARRFF
+668 VREVLNSERARRFF

>member
-11 NDQTYDHRAAIIA
+11 NDQTYDHRAVIVA

-30 HRGPDSEGYFNDG
+30 HRGPDSEGYFEDG
-43 RTALGFRR
+43 RAALGFRR

-114 GVLDRLRGMFAFALY
+114 AVLDRLRGMFAFALY

-136 FCARDTFGIKPLYYA
+136 FCARDAFGIKPLYYA
-151 VEGGRILFGSEIKG
+151 AEG
-165 LLAHPHARRS
+165 
-175 LNERRLAH
+175 
-183 WLCMEYLPDEETLYA
+183 D
-198 VEGGRILFGSEIKG
+198 RILFGSEIKG

-259 NGRAER
+259 NGRAEC

-281 KESAEAIEAA
+281 EESAEAIEAA

-302 DVDVGCFLSAGV
+302 DVDVGCFLSAGM

-324 RIMEARAFTIGWGE
+324 RIMEARTFTIGWGE

-362 LGAEQFF
+362 LDAEQFF
-369 ASVPAVQYAMDE
+369 ASVPAVQ
-381 PLPYAMD
+381 YAMD

-430 ECLAFAPYMTVPAPA
+430 ECLAFAPYMMVPAPA
-445 RRALAAAARRLPEGT
+445 RRALAAAARHLPEGT

-517 IEADE
+517 IE
-522 ITAMQ
+522 T
-527 TYNFPWAEAL
+527 
-537 DLLAPELG
+537 
-545 ARCAAAPTPWELAAP
+545 
-560 LFAEIE
+560 
-566 ADEITAM
+566 DEITAM

-599 ELRVPFLDREVFAL
+599 ELRVPFLDREVFDL
-613 ASTLPVSQR
+613 ASTLPASQR

-659 LRKDPWREQ
+659 LREEPWHSQ
-668 VHEVLNSERARRFF
+668 VREVLNSERARRFF

-717 YFG
+717 YFD

>member
-11 NDQTYDHRAAIIA
+11 NDQTYDHRATIVA
-24 MADAIA
+24 MANAIA
-30 HRGPDSEGYFNDG
+30 HRGPDSEGYFSDG
-43 RTALGFRR
+43 RAALGFRR

-80 NYRELRRQLIAAGH
+80 NYQELRRQLIAAGH
-94 AFSTQGDAEVV
+94 TFSTQGDAEVM

-129 DTATGEL
+129 RPATGEL
-136 FCARDTFGIKPLYYA
+136 FCARDAFGIKPLYYA
-151 VEGGRILFGSEIKG
+151 VEGERILFGSEIKG
-165 LLAHPHARRS
+165 LITHPRAH
-175 LNERRLAH
+175 
-183 WLCMEYLPDEETLYA
+183 
-198 VEGGRILFGSEIKG
+198 
-212 LLAHPHARRSLNER
+212 RSLNER

-259 NGRAER
+259 DGRAEC
-265 GRWFVPRF
+265 GRWFAPRF
-273 APDAGRSL
+273 VPDASRSL
-281 KESAEAIEAA
+281 EESAEAIEAT

-324 RIMEARAFTIGWGE
+324 RIMEARTFTIGWGE

-351 RATGLPNEGRI
+351 RATGLPNEGFI

-369 ASVPAVQYAMDE
+369 ASVPAVQ
-381 PLPYAMD
+381 YAMD

-430 ECLAFAPYMTVPAPA
+430 ECLAFAPYMAVPVPV
-445 RRALAAAARRLPEGT
+445 RRAASAAARHLPEGT

-465 LMRGAHPL
+465 LLRGAHGL

-478 RLEYNFPWAEALD
+478 RLEYNFAWAEALG
-491 LLAPELGARCAAAPT
+491 LLAPEVGARCAAAPA
-506 PWELAAPLFAE
+506 PWELTAPLFAE
-517 IEADE
+517 IVGSGKACGDAPDE
-522 ITAMQ
+522 V
-527 TYNFPWAEAL
+527 
-537 DLLAPELG
+537 
-545 ARCAAAPTPWELAAP
+545 
-560 LFAEIE
+560 
-566 ADEITAM
+566 TAM
-573 QTADILTWMQQ
+573 QTADILTWLQQ

-613 ASTLPVSQR
+613 ASTLPAAQR
-622 VGRRE
+622 VGRHE

-636 ARTLPQATAAMPKQ
+636 ARMLPQATAAMPKQ
-650 GFVTPLAQW
+650 GFITPLAQW
-659 LRKDPWREQ
+659 LREEPWNAQ
-668 VHEVLNSERARRFF
+668 VREVLSSERARRLFH
-682 RTDRLNA
+682 TERLNA
-689 LLDEHQRGPRSHM
+689 LLDEHQRSACSHM

>member
-11 NDQTYDHRAAIIA
+11 NDQTYDHRAAIVA

-183 WLCMEYLPDEETLYA
+183 WLCMEYLPDEETL
-198 VEGGRILFGSEIKG
+198 
-212 LLAHPHARRSLNER
+212 
-226 RLAHWLCMEYLPDE
+226 
-240 ETLFEGVRK
+240 FEGVRK

-281 KESAEAIEAA
+281 EESAEAIEAA

-324 RIMEARAFTIGWGE
+324 RIMEARTFTIGWGE

-369 ASVPAVQYAMDE
+369 ASVPAVQ
-381 PLPYAMD
+381 YAMD

-478 RLEYNFPWAEALD
+478 RLE
-491 LLAPELGARCAAAPT
+491 
-506 PWELAAPLFAE
+506 
-517 IEADE
+517 
-522 ITAMQ
+522 
-527 TYNFPWAEAL
+527 YNFPWAEAL

>member
-11 NDQTYDHRAAIIA
+11 NDQTYDHRAAIVA

-30 HRGPDSEGYFNDG
+30 HRGPDSEGYFEDG
-43 RTALGFRR
+43 RAALGFRR

-105 LHGFEQWGE
+105 LHGFERWGA

-136 FCARDTFGIKPLYYA
+136 FCARDAFGIKPLYYA
-151 VEGGRILFGSEIKG
+151 AEG
-165 LLAHPHARRS
+165 
-175 LNERRLAH
+175 
-183 WLCMEYLPDEETLYA
+183 D
-198 VEGGRILFGSEIKG
+198 RILFGSEIKG

-281 KESAEAIEAA
+281 KKSAEAIEAA

-302 DVDVGCFLSAGV
+302 DVDVGCFLSAGM

-324 RIMEARAFTIGWGE
+324 RIMEARTFTIGWGE

-362 LGAEQFF
+362 LDAEQFF
-369 ASVPAVQYAMDE
+369 ASVPAVQ
-381 PLPYAMD
+381 YAMD

-430 ECLAFAPYMTVPAPA
+430 ECLAFAPYMMVPAPA
-445 RRALAAAARRLPEGT
+445 RRALAAAARHLPEGI

-478 RLEYNFPWAEALD
+478 RLE
-491 LLAPELGARCAAAPT
+491 
-506 PWELAAPLFAE
+506 
-517 IEADE
+517 
-522 ITAMQ
+522 
-527 TYNFPWAEAL
+527 YNFPWAEAL

>member
-11 NDQTYDHRAAIIA
+11 NDQTYDHRAAIVA

-30 HRGPDSEGYFNDG
+30 HRGPDSEGYFEDG
-43 RTALGFRR
+43 RAALGFRR

-60 NQPLYNEN
+60 NQPLCNEN

-105 LHGFEQWGE
+105 LHGFERWGA

-136 FCARDTFGIKPLYYA
+136 FCARDAFGIKPLYYA
-151 VEGGRILFGSEIKG
+151 AEG
-165 LLAHPHARRS
+165 
-175 LNERRLAH
+175 
-183 WLCMEYLPDEETLYA
+183 D
-198 VEGGRILFGSEIKG
+198 RILFGSEIKG

-259 NGRAER
+259 NGRAEC

-281 KESAEAIEAA
+281 EESAEAIEAA

-324 RIMEARAFTIGWGE
+324 RIMEARTFTIGWGE

-362 LGAEQFF
+362 LDAEQFF
-369 ASVPAVQYAMDE
+369 ASVPAVQ
-381 PLPYAMD
+381 YAMD

-430 ECLAFAPYMTVPAPA
+430 ECLAFAPYMMVPAPA
-445 RRALAAAARRLPEGT
+445 RRALAAAARHLPEGT

-522 ITAMQ
+522 T
-527 TYNFPWAEAL
+527 
-537 DLLAPELG
+537 
-545 ARCAAAPTPWELAAP
+545 
-560 LFAEIE
+560 
-566 ADEITAM
+566 TAM

-613 ASTLPVSQR
+613 ASTLPASQR

-659 LRKDPWREQ
+659 LREEPWHSQ
-668 VHEVLNSERARRFF
+668 VREVLNSERARRFF

-689 LLDEHQRGPRSHM
+689 LLDEHQHGPRSHM

-717 YFG
+717 YFD

>member
-11 NDQTYDHRAAIIA
+11 NDQTYDHRAVIVT

-30 HRGPDSEGYFNDG
+30 HRGPDSEGYFEDG
-43 RTALGFRR
+43 RAALGFRR

-105 LHGFEQWGE
+105 LHGFERWGE
-114 GVLDRLRGMFAFALY
+114 AVLDRLRGMFAFALY

-136 FCARDTFGIKPLYYA
+136 FCARDAFGIKPLYYA
-151 VEGGRILFGSEIKG
+151 VEG
-165 LLAHPHARRS
+165 
-175 LNERRLAH
+175 
-183 WLCMEYLPDEETLYA
+183 D
-198 VEGGRILFGSEIKG
+198 RILFGSEIKG

-324 RIMEARAFTIGWGE
+324 RIMEARTFTIGWGE

-362 LGAEQFF
+362 LDAEQFF
-369 ASVPAVQYAMDE
+369 ASVPAVQ
-381 PLPYAMD
+381 YAMD

-430 ECLAFAPYMTVPAPA
+430 ECLAFAPYMMVPAPA
-445 RRALAAAARRLPEGT
+445 RRALAAAARHLPEGT

-522 ITAMQ
+522 T
-527 TYNFPWAEAL
+527 
-537 DLLAPELG
+537 
-545 ARCAAAPTPWELAAP
+545 
-560 LFAEIE
+560 
-566 ADEITAM
+566 TAM

-613 ASTLPVSQR
+613 ASTLPASQR

-659 LRKDPWREQ
+659 LREEPWHSQ
-668 VHEVLNSERARRFF
+668 VREVLNSERARRFF

-717 YFG
+717 YFD

>member
-11 NDQTYDHRAAIIA
+11 NDQTYDHRAAIVA

-30 HRGPDSEGYFNDG
+30 HRGPDSEGYFEDG
-43 RTALGFRR
+43 RAALGFRR

-114 GVLDRLRGMFAFALY
+114 AVLDRLRGMFAFALY

-136 FCARDTFGIKPLYYA
+136 FCARDAFGIKPLYYA

-165 LLAHPHARRS
+165 LLAHP
-175 LNERRLAH
+175 N
-183 WLCMEYLPDEETLYA
+183 
-198 VEGGRILFGSEIKG
+198 
-212 LLAHPHARRSLNER
+212 ARRSLNER

-281 KESAEAIEAA
+281 EESAEAIEAA

-324 RIMEARAFTIGWGE
+324 RIMEARTFTIGWGE

-362 LGAEQFF
+362 LDAEQFF
-369 ASVPAVQYAMDE
+369 ASVPAVQ
-381 PLPYAMD
+381 YAMD

-445 RRALAAAARRLPEGT
+445 RRALAAAARHLPEGT

-478 RLEYNFPWAEALD
+478 RLE
-491 LLAPELGARCAAAPT
+491 
-506 PWELAAPLFAE
+506 
-517 IEADE
+517 
-522 ITAMQ
+522 
-527 TYNFPWAEAL
+527 YNFPWAEAL

-613 ASTLPVSQR
+613 ASTLPASQR

-659 LRKDPWREQ
+659 LQEEPWHSQ
-668 VHEVLNSERARRFF
+668 VREVLNSERARRFF

-712 IWHEQ
+712 NWHER
-717 YFG
+717 YFD